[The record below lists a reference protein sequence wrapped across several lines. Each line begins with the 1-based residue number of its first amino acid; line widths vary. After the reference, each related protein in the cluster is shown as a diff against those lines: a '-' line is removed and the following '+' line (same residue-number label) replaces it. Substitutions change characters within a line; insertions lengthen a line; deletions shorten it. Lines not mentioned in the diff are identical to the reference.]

1 MQLKS
6 YTEANGEPVEFDN
19 TRRGSYYIQ
28 ADAINPSVTLLH
40 SNYANILLTFHILV
54 IILVT
59 FAILRVTPI
68 AYSKVLR
75 NTERSKTHSSTLSI
89 YWAVVFFSCVHCML
103 VLLLYLFWFVMVMA
117 AVSGADW
124 GIRLTGTNMRPL
136 IVGLVFLPLLGLL
149 HLGYCIRVIQS
160 SVVYIDVPR
169 VCCCSCRCHCHAN
182 QFRCLRQSRCTKT
195 IGTLALWIIVM
206 ATQSLAFSI
215 IGLGIQLADEPLPT
229 IGALSLLGSSLFL
242 AAMLAAHIVQT
253 TQTPATLNLV
263 TAVKLILVVL
273 VGLIFLTIVAL
284 SLVVYIAYTTS
295 RLDTT
300 AIGSLVAALGSSLI
314 LSGAGWLTKSRLL
327 ETEDENETTQLEEA
341 QTSTTTDTDNDT
353 DIASIGMKLVR
364 KTVDSV

>member
-6 YTEANGEPVEFDN
+6 YAEANEEPVEFDD

-28 ADAINPSVTLLH
+28 PDAIDASATLFH
-40 SNYANILLTFHILV
+40 RNYVNILLTFHILA
-54 IILVT
+54 IPLVT
-59 FAILRVTPI
+59 FVILGITPI

-103 VLLLYLFWFVMVMA
+103 VLFLYLFWFVLVMA
-117 AVSGADW
+117 TVSGADW
-124 GIRLTGTNMRPL
+124 GIRLTGTNIRPL
-136 IVGLVFLPLLGLL
+136 IVGLVCLPLLGLL
-149 HLGYCIRVIQS
+149 HLGYCIKIIQS
-160 SVVYIDVPR
+160 NAAHIDVPR
-169 VCCCSCRCHCHAN
+169 VCYCSCRTCCHGN
-182 QFRCLRQSRCTKT
+182 QCCCFRQSKCAKATE
-195 IGTLALWIIVM
+195 TLALWIIVM

-215 IGLGIQLADEPLPT
+215 VGLGIQLADEPLPT

-242 AAMLAAHIVQT
+242 AAMLTAHIVQT
-253 TQTPATLNLV
+253 TQRQATLNLV

-273 VGLIFLTIVAL
+273 VGLIFLAIVAL

-295 RLDTT
+295 SLDTT

-327 ETEDENETTQLEEA
+327 ETEDENETTPLEEA
-341 QTSTTTDTDNDT
+341 QISTTTNTDNDT

>member
-6 YTEANGEPVEFDN
+6 YAEANEEPVEFDDN
-19 TRRGSYYIQ
+19 RRGSYYIQ
-28 ADAINPSVTLLH
+28 PDAIDVSVTLFH
-40 SNYANILLTFHILV
+40 RNYVNILLTFHILV
-54 IILVT
+54 IPLVT
-59 FAILRVTPI
+59 FVILGITPI

-215 IGLGIQLADEPLPT
+215 IGLGIQLAAEPLPT

-242 AAMLAAHIVQT
+242 AAMLTAHIVQN

-263 TAVKLILVVL
+263 MAVKLILVVL

-295 RLDTT
+295 SLDTT